1 MLLKSVSV
9 KNILYAIIGFLIIN
23 YVCSSCHD
31 LKILCLNISDIAIA
45 TIKGVDYRC
54 IMHDISK
61 SEAIRLLENS
71 VFDDHKYKKF

>member
-1 MLLKSVSV
+1 MLLKSISV

-31 LKILCLNISDIAIA
+31 LKILCLNISDIVII

-54 IMHDISK
+54 IIHDISK
-61 SEAIRLLENS
+61 SEAMRLSENS
-71 VFDDHKYKKF
+71 VFGDRKYI